1 MALTQ
6 NKATRSGWVTFAGVL
21 ILIAGGYNLI
31 WGYSALDK
39 KELFVESGLI
49 YDNLDFWGALFLI
62 VGALQ
67 LLTAVLLFMR
77 RSTGLLL
84 AVIGASTSALFAFF
98 SLLSNTDWSL
108 MIIALDIIIL
118 WAVLGHF
125 EDFEENLD

>member
-39 KELFVESGLI
+39 KELFLESGLI
-49 YDNLDFWGALFLI
+49 YDNLEFWGVLFLI